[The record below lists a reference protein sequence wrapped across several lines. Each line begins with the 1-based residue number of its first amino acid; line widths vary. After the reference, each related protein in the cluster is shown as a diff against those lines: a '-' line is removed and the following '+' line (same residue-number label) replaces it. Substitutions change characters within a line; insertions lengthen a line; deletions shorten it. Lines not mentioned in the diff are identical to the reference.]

1 MTKHCTYVRTYIR
14 TYIVLI
20 YTSTGDGGSSVSS
33 ADKDNIID
41 AICGHGE
48 LTMRVYTLCVCV
60 CVTLC
65 MYLRVCVCVS
75 MCAVCMCVCV
85 MIV

>member
-1 MTKHCTYVRTYIR
+1 MNKHCMYVRTYIR
-14 TYIVLI
+14 TYIVLL
-20 YTSTGDGGSSVSS
+20 YTSTGDGDSSVRS

-60 CVTLC
+60 
-65 MYLRVCVCVS
+65 
-75 MCAVCMCVCV
+75 
-85 MIV
+85 